1 MRIVVVEDEMCIR
14 EGLVKLLERIDRSY
28 IVVGQADNGKSGLE
42 LIKESKPDL
51 VITDVQMPIMDG
63 LEMLRC
69 LQEKQP
75 LPKVIILSAYSEF
88 SYAQQAIKLGVSE
101 YLIKPIIINELTQS
115 LRSIEQQLAEESN
128 KKGEAPELRSL
139 EEVFSGIQSGRL
151 PFTEKIRNYVYQKF
165 SVDLNGNFVLILAY
179 LGGHYEEERKRMVPS
194 LLSLLRKSTSEECQ
208 MLDYPAFRS
217 CLFVF
222 PGVEEEP
229 VLIKRFQKTVLGR
242 LTMDQPIGF
251 GWIQFSGIGKL
262 AESLGIIRGYM
273 DWCVSLGNDVIIH
286 YPRIKRLQTSPLS
299 YPVDIEN
306 QMKAALCMSSPQ
318 KLREAF
324 RDFQSYFRKGLL
336 YDPKKIKESY
346 LRFIWSVI
354 NVAKELDLSRY
365 FAINQQALLESVME
379 AVTNEELEKNMEG
392 IAGLMPEE
400 KNDEDKDDNMRLVIR
415 RTKSLIHEFYARG
428 ITLDEIAEKLNVT
441 PEYLGSQFHKEVGVT
456 FSTYMKEYRIQKA
469 KKLLIGTNL
478 KLYEVA
484 EQAGY
489 ATPKYFSKIFKE
501 VTGQFP
507 AEYRKLNK

>member
-1 MRIVVVEDEMCIR
+1 MKIVIVEDEIRIR
-14 EGLVKLLERIDRSY
+14 EGLMKLLERIDQNY
-28 IVVGQADNGKSGLE
+28 QVVGEAENGKAGLE
-42 LIKESKPDL
+42 LILESKPDL

-165 SVDLNGNFVLILAY
+165 SVDLNGDFVLILAY

-222 PGVEEEP
+222 PCVEEEP

-354 NVAKELDLSRY
+354 NVAKELDLSVY
-365 FAINQQALLESVME
+365 SSLEQQPFIERIMRAVTEKELESIMRE
-379 AVTNEELEKNMEG
+379 ILTLLPLEISNDEKNQ
-392 IAGLMPEE
+392 
-400 KNDEDKDDNMRLVIR
+400 MRLIVR
-415 RTKSLIHEFYARG
+415 KAKGLIHEFYARG
-428 ITLDEIAEKLNVT
+428 ITLDEIAEKLKVT
-441 PEYLGSQFHKEVGVT
+441 PEYLGSQFHKEVGIT
-456 FSTYMKEYRIQKA
+456 FSAYIKEYRIQKA
-469 KKLLIGTNL
+469 KKLLIGTEL
-478 KLYEVA
+478 KLYEIA
-484 EQAGY
+484 EKVGY
-489 ATPKYFSKIFKE
+489 STPKYFSKIFKE
-501 VTGQFP
+501 VTGQLP
-507 AEYRKLNK
+507 ADYRKLNK

>member
-1 MRIVVVEDEMCIR
+1 MS
-14 EGLVKLLERIDRSY
+14 KYHSNKERLRAKGTGWD
-28 IVVGQADNGKSGLE
+28 L
-42 LIKESKPDL
+42 KES
-51 VITDVQMPIMDG
+51 
-63 LEMLRC
+63 R
-69 LQEKQP
+69 
-75 LPKVIILSAYSEF
+75 
-88 SYAQQAIKLGVSE
+88 
-101 YLIKPIIINELTQS
+101 
-115 LRSIEQQLAEESN
+115 
-128 KKGEAPELRSL
+128 
-139 EEVFSGIQSGRL
+139 
-151 PFTEKIRNYVYQKF
+151 
-165 SVDLNGNFVLILAY
+165 LAY
-179 LGGHYEEERKRMVPS
+179 LFMTPLLLCLIGFMIVPMFTGI
-194 LLSLLRKSTSEECQ
+194 LLSFQNASG
-208 MLDYPAFRS
+208 D
-217 CLFVF
+217 
-222 PGVEEEP
+222 P
-229 VLIKRFQKTVLGR
+229 VGMENYSAVLGEPR
-242 LTMDQPIGF
+242 FWNNVQLSLAYVVCNVLLSIVLGFLAANLITQKSKIVSFLRPVYLIPWIIPPVSSSILFRTLLDANTGPITQMIKFITGKSVMILDQADTALIAVIVHNFWRSFPFAMLFLAAGLTMISKDVYEAAIIDGA
-251 GWIQFSGIGKL
+251 SKIGKL

-365 FAINQQALLESVME
+365 FAIDQQALLESVME

-484 EQAGY
+484 EQVGY